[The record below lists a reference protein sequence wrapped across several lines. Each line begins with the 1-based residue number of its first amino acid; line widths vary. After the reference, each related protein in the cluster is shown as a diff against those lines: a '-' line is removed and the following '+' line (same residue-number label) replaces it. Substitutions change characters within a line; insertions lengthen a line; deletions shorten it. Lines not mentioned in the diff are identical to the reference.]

1 MNRTAPL
8 SKSKVRI
15 VTNTGEVELLI
26 AQDPKNKELFWI
38 YYPKYRFSRLNPIGK
53 VRIH

>member
-1 MNRTAPL
+1 M

-15 VTNTGEVELLI
+15 VINSGEVELLT
-26 AQDPKNKELFWI
+26 AQDSKNEELFWV

-53 VRIH
+53 VRIR